1 MTFINILAKNILLL
15 SCLLM
20 FTLQTKASDCQLS
33 VNIEPEPENLL
44 TKVFYSHSLNQQSQS
59 LFKALIDKTDCTV
72 ETFQLPNERAVKMLN
87 SGALT
92 AMVGISKT
100 VAREK
105 LYYFVGSH
113 HTERI
118 VVVGRLDVKESVNSL
133 NDILTLDGG
142 ISVMGGAYYGTEWDQ
157 ALKSNPKL
165 IDRLVYLSDN
175 QRKLSMLVL
184 NRVEF
189 SLEDEQV
196 VDALLKE
203 KDYKDR
209 FAKLFTLHQNPV
221 YFAFSKKAISEDFYH
236 ELTEKWQQMQI
247 SGEVE
252 TIKNTHYDSL
262 QIE

>member
-1 MTFINILAKNILLL
+1 
-15 SCLLM
+15 
-20 FTLQTKASDCQLS
+20 
-33 VNIEPEPENLL
+33 VNREPEQENSLS
-44 TKVFYSHSLNQQSQS
+44 KVIYDNSLNQQSQN
-59 LFKALIDKTDCTV
+59 LFKALIDKTGCTV
-72 ETFQLPNERAVKMLN
+72 ETVPLPNERAVKMLN
-87 SGALT
+87 LGSLS

-100 VAREK
+100 PAREK

-118 VVVGRLDVKESVNSL
+118 VVVGRLDIKGSVKNL
-133 NDILTLDGG
+133 NNILALDGG
-142 ISVMGGAYYGTEWDQ
+142 ISIMGGAYYGIEWEQ
-157 ALKSNPKL
+157 ALKSDPKL
-165 IDRLVYLSDN
+165 IGRLVYLLNN
-175 QRKLSMLVL
+175 QRKFSMLVL
-184 NRVEF
+184 NRVDF

-209 FAKLFTLHQNPV
+209 FTKLFTLHQNPV

-252 TIKNTHYDSL
+252 TIRHIHQDLL
-262 QIE
+262 QVK